1 MRKFFLIFFVLTSTC
16 LSSEVAKFFNPRTI
30 VVDEVSDY
38 YSNRIIET
46 NRIIYKSKVEY
57 IFKDGKKFSFKQ
69 KFKLNS
75 EDYIKIKIYKF
86 SVKGAEFFSDGKTAK
101 LERLFKKDKV
111 RSEENL
117 NLRIFTKRLNLPIKT
132 RELVYILN
140 GNIFTDFDSAKISQA
155 TDSNLLFIEDKISF
169 TINSEMQINKITI
182 NDGRKVIIEY
192 SDYRSVKN
200 LDYKIPF
207 KISLISSDFRMNINH
222 QSAIIFN

>member
-75 EDYIKIKIYKF
+75 EDYIKIKI
-86 SVKGAEFFSDGKTAK
+86 T
-101 LERLFKKDKV
+101 
-111 RSEENL
+111 
-117 NLRIFTKRLNLPIKT
+117 
-132 RELVYILN
+132 
-140 GNIFTDFDSAKISQA
+140 
-155 TDSNLLFIEDKISF
+155 
-169 TINSEMQINKITI
+169 
-182 NDGRKVIIEY
+182 
-192 SDYRSVKN
+192 
-200 LDYKIPF
+200 
-207 KISLISSDFRMNINH
+207 
-222 QSAIIFN
+222 